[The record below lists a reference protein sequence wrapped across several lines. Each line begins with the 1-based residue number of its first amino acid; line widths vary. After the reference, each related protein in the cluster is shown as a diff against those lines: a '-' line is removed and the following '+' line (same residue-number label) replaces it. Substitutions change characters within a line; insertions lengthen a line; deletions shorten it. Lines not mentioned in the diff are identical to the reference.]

1 MRCYFGGLLGCNGII
16 TVGTCSNL
24 WHSMVRIRE
33 AASKTQE
40 APQEAPSKILNKELA
55 KDLPAEFRG
64 YWPKEPTVKRS
75 IHSQR
80 RKFIP
85 ELPKSLKDLTIPEA
99 W

>member
-1 MRCYFGGLLGCNGII
+1 MA
-16 TVGTCSNL
+16 
-24 WHSMVRIRE
+24 RIRE
-33 AASKTQE
+33 AA
-40 APQEAPSKILNKELA
+40 SKILNKELA

-64 YWPKEPTVKRS
+64 CWPKEPTVKLS

>member
-1 MRCYFGGLLGCNGII
+1 MRCYFGGVLGCNGII
-16 TVGTCSNL
+16 TVGTCSIL
-24 WHSMVRIRE
+24 WHSMARIRE
-33 AASKTQE
+33 AASKT
-40 APQEAPSKILNKELA
+40 QEAPSKILNKELA

>member
-1 MRCYFGGLLGCNGII
+1 MA
-16 TVGTCSNL
+16 
-24 WHSMVRIRE
+24 RIRE

-64 YWPKEPTVKRS
+64 YLPKEPTVKRS
-75 IHSQR
+75 IHNHSQR

>member
-1 MRCYFGGLLGCNGII
+1 MA
-16 TVGTCSNL
+16 
-24 WHSMVRIRE
+24 RIRE
-33 AASKTQE
+33 AAFKTQE
-40 APQEAPSKILNKELA
+40 ALQEAPSKFLNKELA

-64 YWPKEPTVKRS
+64 YWPKETTVKRS